1 MAKAR
6 PGTMRQV
13 VAKNIRLL
21 RNNLGISQEELAF
34 RAKLNRT
41 YVGSIERAERNV
53 SIDNIEKV
61 ARALQVKPHQLL
73 VDDRR

>member
-1 MAKAR
+1 MARAR
-6 PGTMRQV
+6 SGAMRQV

-21 RNNLGISQEELAF
+21 RNNLEISQEELAF

-53 SIDNIEKV
+53 SIDNIEKI
-61 ARALQVKPHQLL
+61 AKALDVDPHQLL
-73 VDDRR
+73 MERR

>member
-1 MAKAR
+1 MARAR
-6 PGTMRQV
+6 SGTMRQV

-21 RNNLGISQEELAF
+21 RNNLQISQEELAF

-53 SIDNIEKV
+53 SIDNIEKL
-61 ARALQVKPHQLL
+61 AKALSVDPHQLL
-73 VDDRR
+73 VDRR

>member
-73 VDDRR
+73 VEDRR